1 MIELTA
7 QQEQDD
13 YIFAL
18 DIGTRT
24 LIGVLMIKEG
34 EEYEVLTSKVVYH
47 STRAM
52 MDGQI
57 HNIQEVANRCSSL
70 IADIEEESGL
80 KINKV
85 ALAAAGRA
93 LETATVTG
101 EIDFNQKKTVTAEDI
116 NALEFS
122 AIQQAQ
128 EKVVE
133 RSDKNSKADY
143 HFVGYSVREFRLDD
157 MFLTDLNQQRGS
169 NIQADLIVTFLP
181 QVVVDSLLAVINEL
195 GLEVS
200 GLTLEPIAASKVV
213 IPRDMYNFNLALVD
227 IGAGTADIAVT
238 KSGSMIGYGM
248 VPVAGDEITEK
259 IAENYLI
266 DYHSAEEIKCNLA
279 SSDKFEVKNAIGMTT
294 EIQKDEINEVISGQI
309 EAMAGMIAEEILKIN
324 TESPKAVICIGG
336 GSLTPGFTDK
346 LAEFLDLPID
356 RVGIRDADDLRKIK
370 GKVKDIAGTQTITP
384 IGIGIVADQNREK
397 TIFTRVSVNGEDV
410 RLFSLKQPLVRD
422 ALISASVDPKSIQG
436 RPGKGITCTVNGE
449 LKTIPGEFGS
459 PGYVKLNGN
468 EVELDQELKNGDS
481 IEFKAGRKGNDARA
495 RIRDL
500 FSNDLLEKKIIR
512 YQGEEISVEPEIKI
526 NDKKVAPDLRVE
538 DGMEI
543 EFFPVKTIGQAV
555 RNLLELDYIPE
566 NNLIKVNV
574 SGKDKFL
581 PQSEWFITD
590 GSQPLDLSKP
600 LKSHQKLVIERKE
613 KVETVKDLVDYLD
626 FKSNKTEII
635 FNGNRLKLDNRIAS
649 IKINGENV
657 DNNYSLKNG
666 DKIEFFKKNL
676 TVDKTLD
683 LINYSLSEKMKEN
696 AKILINGEEGEFE
709 DRLKSGDRIKL
720 KFLN

>member
-1 MIELTA
+1 MMELTA
-7 QQEQDD
+7 QQEQED

-24 LIGVLMIKEG
+24 LIGVLMVKEG
-34 EEYEVLTSKVVYH
+34 EEYEVLTSKVIYH

-57 HNIQEVANRCSSL
+57 HNIQEVASRCSSL
-70 IADIEEESGL
+70 ISDIEEESGL
-80 KINKV
+80 KIKKV

-93 LETATVTG
+93 LETVEVTG
-101 EIDFNQKKTVTAEDI
+101 EIDFNQKKTITAEDV

-133 RSDKNSKADY
+133 KSDKNSKADY

-157 MFLTDLNQQRGS
+157 MFLTDLHQQRGS

-259 IAENYLI
+259 IAEKYLI
-266 DYHSAEEIKCNLA
+266 DYHSAEDIKCRLA
-279 SSDKFEVKNAIGMTT
+279 NSDKFEVKNAIGMTT
-294 EIQKDEINEVISGQI
+294 EIKKEDVKEVISSQV
-309 EAMAGMIAEEILKIN
+309 ESMAGMIAEKILKIN
-324 TESPKAVICIGG
+324 NEPPKAVICIGG
-336 GSLTPGFTDK
+336 GSLTPDFTEK
-346 LAEFLDLPID
+346 LAELLNLPPD
-356 RVGIRDADDLRKIK
+356 RVGIRDADDLRNIK

-384 IGIGIVADQNREK
+384 IGIGIVADQNKEK

-410 RLFSLKQPLVRD
+410 RLFSLQQPLVRD

-459 PGYVKLNGN
+459 PGYVKLNGE
-468 EVELDQELKNGDS
+468 EVELKNELKNGDT
-481 IEFKAGRKGNDARA
+481 IEFKSGRKGSD
-495 RIRDL
+495 
-500 FSNDLLEKKIIR
+500 
-512 YQGEEISVEPEIKI
+512 
-526 NDKKVAPDLRVE
+526 
-538 DGMEI
+538 
-543 EFFPVKTIGQAV
+543 
-555 RNLLELDYIPE
+555 
-566 NNLIKVNV
+566 
-574 SGKDKFL
+574 
-581 PQSEWFITD
+581 
-590 GSQPLDLSKP
+590 
-600 LKSHQKLVIERKE
+600 
-613 KVETVKDLVDYLD
+613 
-626 FKSNKTEII
+626 
-635 FNGNRLKLDNRIAS
+635 
-649 IKINGENV
+649 
-657 DNNYSLKNG
+657 
-666 DKIEFFKKNL
+666 
-676 TVDKTLD
+676 
-683 LINYSLSEKMKEN
+683 
-696 AKILINGEEGEFE
+696 
-709 DRLKSGDRIKL
+709 
-720 KFLN
+720 

>member
-7 QQEQDD
+7 QQEQED

-24 LIGVLMIKEG
+24 LIGVLMVKEG
-34 EEYEVLTSKVVYH
+34 EEYEVLTSKVIYH

-57 HNIQEVANRCSSL
+57 HNIQEVASRCSSL

-80 KINKV
+80 KIKKV

-93 LETATVTG
+93 LETVEVTG
-101 EIDFNQKKTVTAEDI
+101 KIDFNQKKTITSEDV

-133 RSDKNSKADY
+133 RSDLNSKADY

-157 MFLTDLNQQRGS
+157 MFLTDLYQQRGS

-266 DYHSAEEIKCNLA
+266 DYHSAEEIKCNLDN
-279 SSDKFEVKNAIGMTT
+279 SDKFEVKNAIGMTT
-294 EIQKDEINEVISGQI
+294 EIQKEDVSGVISGQI
-309 EAMAGMIAEEILKIN
+309 ESMAGLIAEEILKIN
-324 TESPKAVICIGG
+324 NEPPKAVICIGG
-336 GSLTPGFTDK
+336 GSLTPGFTEK
-346 LAEFLDLPID
+346 LAELLNLPFD
-356 RVGIRDADDLRKIK
+356 RVGVRDADDLRKIK

-384 IGIGIVADQNREK
+384 IGIGIVADQNKEK
-397 TIFTRVSVNGEDV
+397 TIFTRVSVNSEDV
-410 RLFSLKQPLVRD
+410 RLFSLQQPLVRD

-459 PGYVKLNGN
+459 PGYVKLNGE
-468 EVELDQELKNGDS
+468 EVELSKELKNGDV
-481 IEFKAGRKGNDARA
+481 IEFKSGRKGSDARA

-500 FSNDLLEKKIIR
+500 FSDDLLEKKTIE
-512 YQGEEISVEPEIKI
+512 YQGEKISIEPEIKV
-526 NDKKVAPDLRVE
+526 DSRKVEPDLRVE

-543 EFFPVKTIGQAV
+543 EFLSVNTVGQAV

-566 NNLIKVNV
+566 NEYIKVNI
-574 SGKDKFL
+574 SGEDKFL
-581 PQSEWFITD
+581 PGSEWFITD
-590 GSQPLDLSKP
+590 GSKPLDLSES
-600 LKSHQKLVIERKE
+600 LKSNQKLVIERKG
-613 KVETVKDLVDYLD
+613 KVETVRDLVNYLE
-626 FKSNKTEII
+626 FASNKTEIV
-635 FNGNRLKLDNRIAS
+635 FNGNRLNLNNKIAS
-649 IKINGENV
+649 IKVNGKAV
-657 DNNYSLKNG
+657 NYDHILENG

-683 LINYSLSEKMKEN
+683 LINYSLSEKMKDN
-696 AKILINGEEGEFE
+696 AKVLINGEEGKFE

-720 KFLN
+720 KFIN

>member
-1 MIELTA
+1 MTA
-7 QQEQDD
+7 QQEQED

-24 LIGVLMIKEG
+24 LIGVLMVKEG
-34 EEYEVLTSKVVYH
+34 EKYEVLTSRVIYH

-57 HNIQEVANRCSSL
+57 HNIQEVASRCSSL
-70 IADIEEESGL
+70 ITDIEEESGL
-80 KINKV
+80 KIKKV

-93 LETATVTG
+93 LETVEVTG
-101 EIDFNQKKTVTAEDI
+101 EIDFNQKKTVKAEDI

-128 EKVVE
+128 EEVVK
-133 RSDKNSKADY
+133 RSEKNSKADY

-157 MFLTDLNQQRGS
+157 MFLTDLHQQRGS

-259 IAENYLI
+259 IAEKYLI
-266 DYHSAEEIKCNLA
+266 DYHSAEDIKCGLDN
-279 SSDKFEVKNAIGMTT
+279 SDKFEVKNAIGMTT
-294 EIQKDEINEVISGQI
+294 EIQKKDIIEVISGQI
-309 EAMAGMIAEEILKIN
+309 ESMAGLIAEKILKIN
-324 TESPKAVICIGG
+324 NEPPKAVICIGG
-336 GSLTPGFTDK
+336 GSLTPNFTEK
-346 LAEFLDLPID
+346 LAELLNLPSD
-356 RVGIRDADDLRKIK
+356 RVGIRDADDLRNIK

-384 IGIGIVADQNREK
+384 IGIGIIADQNKEK

-410 RLFSLKQPLVRD
+410 RLFSLQQPLVRD
-422 ALISASVDPKSIQG
+422 ALISASVDPKLIQG

-459 PGYVKLNGN
+459 PGYVKLNGE
-468 EVELDQELKNGDS
+468 EVELNQELKNGDK
-481 IEFKAGRKGNDARA
+481 IEFKSGRKGSDARA
-495 RIRDL
+495 RIKDL
-500 FSNDLLEKKIIR
+500 FSDDMLEEKVIQ
-512 YQGEEISVEPEIKI
+512 YQGENISIKPKIEVDGCLVES
-526 NDKKVAPDLRVE
+526 DLRVK

-543 EFFPVKTIGQAV
+543 EFMPVKTIGQAI

-566 NNLIKVNV
+566 NNYIKANI
-574 SGKDKFL
+574 SGKEKFL
-581 PQSEWFITD
+581 PRSEWFITD
-590 GSQPLDLSKP
+590 GSRPLDLSSP
-600 LKSHQKLVIERKE
+600 LKHKQNIEVKRMG
-613 KVETVKDLVDYLD
+613 KVETVNDLLNYLD
-626 FKSNKTEII
+626 FEKNKTELF
-635 FNGNRLKLDNRIAS
+635 FNGSRLVIDEKISS
-649 IKINGENV
+649 IKINGEEV
-657 DNNYSLKNG
+657 SFNYKLKNE
-666 DKIEFFKKNL
+666 DSIEFVNKKL
-676 TVDKTLD
+676 TVDQTLD
-683 LINYSLSEKMKEN
+683 IINYSLSDKMKEN
-696 AKILINGEEGEFE
+696 ARIFINGEEGEFK
-709 DRLKSGDRIKL
+709 DSLKTGDRIKL
-720 KFLN
+720 KFIK

>member
-1 MIELTA
+1 MTA
-7 QQEQDD
+7 QQEQED

-24 LIGVLMIKEG
+24 LIGVLMVKEG
-34 EEYEVLTSKVVYH
+34 EEYEVLTSRVICH

-70 IADIEEESGL
+70 ITDIEEESGL
-80 KINKV
+80 KIKKV

-93 LETATVTG
+93 LETVEVTG
-101 EIDFNQKKTVTAEDI
+101 EIDFNQKKTITAEDV

-122 AIQQAQ
+122 AIQKAQ
-128 EKVVE
+128 EKVVK
-133 RSDKNSKADY
+133 RSDKDSKSDY

-157 MFLTDLNQQRGS
+157 MFLTDLYQQRGS

-195 GLEVS
+195 GLEVA

-266 DYHSAEEIKCNLA
+266 DYHSAEDIKCRLA
-279 SSDKFEVKNAIGMTT
+279 TADKFEVKNAIGMIT
-294 EIQKDEINEVISGQI
+294 EIQQDDVRGVISGQI
-309 EAMAGMIAEEILKIN
+309 ESMAGMIAEEILKIN
-324 TESPKAVICIGG
+324 NEPPKAVICIGG
-336 GSLTPGFTDK
+336 GSLTPGFTEK
-346 LAEFLDLPID
+346 LAEILNLPPG
-356 RVGIRDADDLRKIK
+356 RVGIRDADDLRNIK

-384 IGIGIVADQNREK
+384 IGIGIVADQNRDK
-397 TIFTRVSVNGEDV
+397 TIFTRVSVNDEDV
-410 RLFSLKQPLVRD
+410 RLFSLQQPLVRD

-459 PGYVKLNGN
+459 PGYVKLNGE
-468 EVELDQELKNGDS
+468 EVELSQELKNGDV
-481 IEFKAGRKGNDARA
+481 IEFKSGRKGRDARA

-500 FSNDLLEKKIIR
+500 VSDDLLEEKTIR
-512 YQGEEISVEPEIKI
+512 YQGENISIEPEIKV
-526 NDKKVAPDLRVE
+526 DGSKVEPVLRVE

-543 EFFPVKTIGQAV
+543 ELLPVKTVGQAV

-566 NNLIKVNV
+566 QDYIKVNIA
-574 SGKDKFL
+574 GEDKFL
-581 PQSEWFITD
+581 PKSEWFITD
-590 GSQPLDLSKP
+590 GSRPLDLSSP
-600 LKSHQKLVIERKE
+600 LKPNQNIEIKRVG
-613 KVETVKDLVDYLD
+613 KVETVADLIDYLD
-626 FKSNKTEII
+626 FEKNKTELI
-635 FNGNRLKLDNRIAS
+635 FNGNRLELDNEITT
-649 IKINGENV
+649 IKINGDKVNS
-657 DNNYSLKNG
+657 NYKVKNG
-666 DKIEFFKKNL
+666 DSIDFYKKDL
-676 TVDKTLD
+676 TVDQTLD
-683 LINYSLSEKMKEN
+683 MINYNLSDNMKEN
-696 AKILINGEEGEFE
+696 ARVLINGEEGEFK

-720 KFLN
+720 KFIK

>member
-1 MIELTA
+1 MELTA
-7 QQEQDD
+7 QQEQED

-24 LIGVLMIKEG
+24 LIGVLIVKEG
-34 EEYEVLTSKVVYH
+34 EEYEVLTSKVIYH

-57 HNIQEVANRCSSL
+57 HNIQEVASRCSSL
-70 IADIEEESGL
+70 ITDIEEESGL
-80 KINKV
+80 KIKKV

-93 LETATVTG
+93 LETVEVTG
-101 EIDFNQKKTVTAEDI
+101 EIAFNQKKTIIAEDV

-128 EKVVE
+128 EKVAE
-133 RSDKNSKADY
+133 RSDENSKADY

-157 MFLTDLNQQRGS
+157 MFLTDLHQQRGS

-259 IAENYLI
+259 IAEKYLI
-266 DYHSAEEIKCNLA
+266 DYHSAEKIKCSLA
-279 SSDKFEVKNAIGMTT
+279 NSNKFEVKNAIGMTT
-294 EIQKDEINEVISGQI
+294 EIKKEDVKDVISGQI
-309 EAMAGMIAEEILKIN
+309 ESMAGLIAEKILKIN
-324 TESPKAVICIGG
+324 NEPPKAVICIGG
-336 GSLTPGFTDK
+336 GSLTPDFTEK
-346 LAEFLDLPID
+346 LAELLNLPSD
-356 RVGIRDADDLRKIK
+356 RVGIRDADDLRNIK

-384 IGIGIVADQNREK
+384 IGIGIVADQNKEK
-397 TIFTRVSVNGEDV
+397 TIFTKVSVNGEDV
-410 RLFSLKQPLVRD
+410 RLFSLQQPLVRD

-459 PGYVKLNGN
+459 PGYVKLNGE
-468 EVELDQELKNGDS
+468 EVELSHGLKNGDV
-481 IEFKAGRKGNDARA
+481 IEFKSGRKGSDARA

-500 FSNDLLEKKIIR
+500 FSDDLLKTKTIQ
-512 YQGEEISVEPEIKI
+512 YQGEKISIKPKIKINGSKVEPE
-526 NDKKVAPDLRVE
+526 LRVE

-543 EFFPVKTIGQAV
+543 EFFPVKTVGQAV
-555 RNLLELDYIPE
+555 RSLLELDYIPE
-566 NNLIKVNV
+566 NNYIKVNIN
-574 SGKDKFL
+574 GENKFL
-581 PQSEWFITD
+581 PKSEWFITD
-590 GSQPLDLSKP
+590 GSKPLELTDP
-600 LKSHQKLVIERKE
+600 LKSNQDIEVKRE
-613 KVETVKDLVDYLD
+613 RKVETVKDLIDYLN
-626 FKSNKTEII
+626 FQRHKTELI
-635 FNGNRLKLDNRIAS
+635 FNGNRLEIDNKLSS
-649 IKINGENV
+649 IKINGEEV
-657 DNNYSLKNG
+657 DSDYRLKNG
-666 DKIEFFKKNL
+666 DRIEFINKKL
-676 TVDKTLD
+676 TVDQTLNI
-683 LINYSLSEKMKEN
+683 INYSLSDKMKKN
-696 AKILINGEEGEFE
+696 ARILINGEEGEFNDKLE
-709 DRLKSGDRIKL
+709 SGDKIKL
-720 KFLN
+720 KFIN